1 MQLVGAERTVGLESI
16 LKAQGAAHIG
26 LDKPDPHPGNAR
38 DTILP
43 PPVYGLRVEEID
55 DATVPCPG
63 DGDTG
68 CQRIVEQRVV
78 LAIVHDG
85 TDVQSEHV
93 DMLGIDG
100 VDHGLWILERGA
112 ELERAAS
119 VAKGGIE
126 EPPGGVEPQEVE
138 GDALAAHTADQIDRI
153 GVAGHLLMLPCAA
166 AIGAQMQSVGRT
178 GHQRTGACELLVVV
192 DKRLNVGPH
201 DDVIVKWSLPHYG
214 RRRHIPLC

>member
-1 MQLVGAERTVGLESI
+1 MTALPLRAPVARPDEGIALYAGITLAGVVETTHAILPGKALVGSLGICDGKEIVQLVCAERAVGLESI

-26 LDKPDPHPGNAR
+26 LYKPDPHAGYAR

-43 PPVYGLRVEEID
+43 PPIDSLRIEEID

-78 LAIVHDG
+78 LAIIHDG

-93 DMLGIDG
+93 NMLGIDG

-112 ELERAAS
+112 ELESAAS
-119 VAKGGIE
+119 VAKCGIE
-126 EPPGGVEPQEVE
+126 EPPGGVEPQ
-138 GDALAAHTADQIDRI
+138 
-153 GVAGHLLMLPCAA
+153 
-166 AIGAQMQSVGRT
+166 
-178 GHQRTGACELLVVV
+178 
-192 DKRLNVGPH
+192 
-201 DDVIVKWSLPHYG
+201 
-214 RRRHIPLC
+214 